1 MANNEIVNNEITG
14 ESTIK
19 KLIAAGI
26 LCVFA
31 VAVTAQDS
39 ITLGNILGFS
49 FTEVRD
55 DVKVSGRLMVMGVPT
70 STYGLDAALI
80 VNPHAIGTAT
90 GIIVKSH
97 TFGLQASSPA
107 GFGVTSQ
114 TDSGTGIRGIAKGY
128 SGTGIGVE
136 AISEGLGAALR
147 ISGAIV
153 KNNELGHYISL
164 YDPQTNA
171 LVATYRYKFHK

>member
-1 MANNEIVNNEITG
+1 MANNEIIG
-14 ESTIK
+14 EVMK
-19 KLIAAGI
+19 KLIAAAALG
-26 LCVFA
+26 LFA

-39 ITLGNILGFS
+39 ITLGTLLGYS
-49 FTEVRD
+49 FTEVKD
-55 DVKVSGRLMVMGVPT
+55 DVKISGRLMVMGVPT

-107 GFGVTSQ
+107 GYGVFSQ
-114 TDSGTGIRGIAKGY
+114 TQSGTGIRGISVG
-128 SGTGIGVE
+128 SESTGIGVE

-153 KNNELGHYISL
+153 KDNQVGNYISL
-164 YDPQTNA
+164 YDTQTNA
-171 LVATYRYKFHK
+171 LVATYRYRFHK

>member
-1 MANNEIVNNEITG
+1 M
-14 ESTIK
+14 K
-19 KLIAAGI
+19 KLITAAALG
-26 LCVFA
+26 LFA

-70 STYGLDAALI
+70 STYGLDSALI

-97 TFGLQASSPA
+97 SYGLRASSPA
-107 GFGVTSQ
+107 GYGVFSQ
-114 TDSGTGIRGIAKGY
+114 TQSGTGIRGISIGAE
-128 SGTGIGVE
+128 STGVGVE

-153 KNNELGHYISL
+153 KDNQVGNYISL
-164 YDPQTNA
+164 YDTQTNA
-171 LVATYRYKFHK
+171 LVATYRYRFHK